1 MVPVPGSSNS
11 RSTVVVLVV
20 DLPVVVAAAD
30 IFTKNL
36 STFSVRIYSR
46 DPTTRTSTTSSYS
59 RGPVKKVYL
68 GVLFWCTSEK
78 GVLILTLNGEKGVLF
93 FFNQNKMLLPK

>member
-1 MVPVPGSSNS
+1 MEVEDKVKINNEITSYKLYFCDHCG
-11 RSTVVVLVV
+11 
-20 DLPVVVAAAD
+20 
-30 IFTKNL
+30 TK
-36 STFSVRIYSR
+36 
-46 DPTTRTSTTSSYS
+46 
-59 RGPVKKVYL
+59 GPVKKVYL

>member
-1 MVPVPGSSNS
+1 M
-11 RSTVVVLVV
+11 
-20 DLPVVVAAAD
+20 
-30 IFTKNL
+30 I
-36 STFSVRIYSR
+36 FSVLLTKKSG
-46 DPTTRTSTTSSYS
+46 SQSMKA
-59 RGPVKKVYL
+59 GPVKKVYL

>member
-1 MVPVPGSSNS
+1 MRIGKLRNNTARQV
-11 RSTVVVLVV
+11 
-20 DLPVVVAAAD
+20 
-30 IFTKNL
+30 NL
-36 STFSVRIYSR
+36 A
-46 DPTTRTSTTSSYS
+46 
-59 RGPVKKVYL
+59 GPVKKVYL

>member
-1 MVPVPGSSNS
+1 M
-11 RSTVVVLVV
+11 
-20 DLPVVVAAAD
+20 
-30 IFTKNL
+30 
-36 STFSVRIYSR
+36 
-46 DPTTRTSTTSSYS
+46 
-59 RGPVKKVYL
+59 KKVYL